1 MSEPN
6 FFEQVGTQ
14 KRGLR
19 ATLPGFG
26 KPVEA
31 QDAAPKLGAGASRWC
46 SSEDKFWGAAQTHE
60 TLPPGIYRCAHSPQ
74 LGPYLDRMLNQTDS
88 ILELPDSATES
99 VLAEIREFSTLRG
112 EFDKRGFLFKRGI
125 LLWGPPG
132 SGKTCTLQLLMR
144 IVVEEMR
151 GIACIV
157 DSPEVA
163 AVCLQLVRKIEP
175 HRQIIAVMED
185 MDALVENHGENKLL
199 SLLDGEAQVDNI
211 INVATTNYPERLD
224 KRFVDRPSRF
234 DTIKYVGM
242 PSAAAR
248 RAYFKAKEPSLTE
261 GDLTE
266 FVGKT
271 EGFSIAHMRE
281 LLILTQCFKR
291 PLKQALEQLRGMQ
304 RKRLSSDQSPNSDRF
319 GFVEAAA

>member
-1 MSEPN
+1 MSEPS
-6 FFEQVGTQ
+6 FFEQVGTN
-14 KRGLR
+14 KRERLR
-19 ATLPGFG
+19 ADTVAFG
-26 KPVEA
+26 EQATEPAV
-31 QDAAPKLGAGASRWC
+31 AALGAGASRWC

-60 TLPPGIYRCAHSPQ
+60 TLPPGLYRCGNSPQ
-74 LGPYLDRMLNQTDS
+74 IGPFLDRMLNQTDS
-88 ILELPDSATES
+88 ILELPDSATETA
-99 VLAEIREFSTLRG
+99 LEEIREFSTLRA
-112 EFDKRGFLFKRGI
+112 EFEKRGFLFKRGI

-151 GIACIV
+151 GIAVMV
-157 DSPEVA
+157 DHPEVA

-175 HRQIIAVMED
+175 HRQLIAVMED
-185 MDALVENHGENKLL
+185 MDALVENYGENKFL

-211 INVATTNYPERLD
+211 ICVATTNYPERLD

-248 RAYFKAKEPSLTE
+248 RAYFEAKEPGLT
-261 GDLTE
+261 DLTE
-266 FVGKT
+266 FVAKT
-271 EGFSIAHMRE
+271 DGFSIAHMRE

-291 PLKQALEQLRGMQ
+291 PLQQALDQLRGMQ
-304 RKRLSSDQSPNSDRF
+304 RKKPASDQAPDRAAF
-319 GFVEAAA
+319 GFVEAA